1 MALLL
6 AILQPAALVIF
17 QHPMFA
23 TKLALAERAVAD
35 DALGRI
41 FAILEGATDLFGTA
55 TADGKGDVY
64 CSVGRK

>member
-17 QHPMFA
+17 QHAMFA
-23 TKLALAERAVAD
+23 AELALAERAVAD

-41 FAILEGATDLFGTA
+41 FAILESAADLFGTA